1 MAKKR
6 GDSEGTVFFHKRKG
20 LWCWL
25 RFAKMLARGRVGKRW
40 AIRRVKWL
48 WRGRKRRRWW

>member
-1 MAKKR
+1 VSLR
-6 GDSEGTVFFHKRKG
+6 R
-20 LWCWL
+20 LWSWL